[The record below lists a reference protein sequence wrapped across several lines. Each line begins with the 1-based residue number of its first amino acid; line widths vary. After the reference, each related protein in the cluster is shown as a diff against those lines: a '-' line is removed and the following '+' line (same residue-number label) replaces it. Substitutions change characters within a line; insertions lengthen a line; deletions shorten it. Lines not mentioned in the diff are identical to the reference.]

1 MEETKKNNGLCFPNK
16 KQPRKRTKGKKENER
31 IENIKIDYD
40 YEESYTNLYNTV
52 IDYMNDTQ
60 DFDLEY
66 LFEDFI
72 DYETAEEIAR
82 NELQNGGLVR
92 LSYYLGDTNLND
104 EIFKLD
110 GYGNLENIDIDDLN
124 NLKDEI
130 LENIDNKLAESEA
143 E

>member
-1 MEETKKNNGLCFPNK
+1 MKMKKL
-16 KQPRKRTKGKKENER
+16 KELKER
-31 IENIKIDYD
+31 IENVEINYN

-72 DYETAEEIAR
+72 DYETEEEIAK
-82 NELQNGGLVR
+82 NELNNGGLLR
-92 LSYYLGDTNLND
+92 LNYYLGDTNLND

-110 GYGNLENIDIDDLN
+110 GYGNLENITIDDLN

-130 LENIDNKLAESEA
+130 IENINDKLGESEA
-143 E
+143 K

>member
-1 MEETKKNNGLCFPNK
+1 MKKL
-16 KQPRKRTKGKKENER
+16 KELKER
-31 IENIKIDYD
+31 IENVEINYN

-72 DYETAEEIAR
+72 DYETAEEIAK
-82 NELQNGGLVR
+82 NELNNGGLLR
-92 LSYYLGDTNLND
+92 LNYYLGDTNLND

-110 GYGNLENIDIDDLN
+110 GYGNIENITIDDLN

-130 LENIDNKLAESEA
+130 IENINDKLGESEA
-143 E
+143 K

>member
-1 MEETKKNNGLCFPNK
+1 M
-16 KQPRKRTKGKKENER
+16 KELRELKER
-31 IENIKIDYD
+31 IENIKIDYN

-60 DFDLEY
+60 YFDLEY

-82 NELQNGGLVR
+82 NELNNGGLIR
-92 LSYYLGDTNLND
+92 LKYYLGDTNLNY

-110 GYGNLENIDIDDLN
+110 GYGSLENIDIDDLN
-124 NLKDEI
+124 NLKYEI
-130 LENIDNKLAESEA
+130 LENINDKLAESEVK
-143 E
+143 

>member
-1 MEETKKNNGLCFPNK
+1 MKKL
-16 KQPRKRTKGKKENER
+16 KELKER
-31 IENIKIDYD
+31 IENVKINYN

-66 LFEDFI
+66 LFEYFI
-72 DYETAEEIAR
+72 DYETAEEIAK
-82 NELQNGGLVR
+82 NELNNGGLLR
-92 LSYYLGDTNLND
+92 LNYYLGDTNLND

-110 GYGNLENIDIDDLN
+110 GYGNLENITIDDLN

-130 LENIDNKLAESEA
+130 IENINDKLGESEA
-143 E
+143 K

>member
-1 MEETKKNNGLCFPNK
+1 MLPEQKATSKEDERKKK
-16 KQPRKRTKGKKENER
+16 KMKELRELKER

-52 IDYMNDTQ
+52 INYMNDTQ
-60 DFDLEY
+60 DFDLDY

-82 NELQNGGLVR
+82 NELNNGGLIR
-92 LSYYLGDTNLND
+92 LKYYLGDTNLNY

-110 GYGNLENIDIDDLN
+110 GYGSLENIDIDDLN

-130 LENIDNKLAESEA
+130 LENIDNKLAESEVK
-143 E
+143 

>member
-1 MEETKKNNGLCFPNK
+1 M
-16 KQPRKRTKGKKENER
+16 KELRDLKER

-60 DFDLEY
+60 DFDLDY

-82 NELQNGGLVR
+82 NELNNGGLVR
-92 LSYYLGDTNLND
+92 LRYYLGDVNLND

-110 GYGNLENIDIDDLN
+110 GYGNLENITIDDLN
-124 NLKDEI
+124 NLKNEI
-130 LENIDNKLAESEA
+130 LENINNKLAESEA
-143 E
+143 K

>member
-1 MEETKKNNGLCFPNK
+1 M
-16 KQPRKRTKGKKENER
+16 KELRELKER

-66 LFEDFI
+66 LFENFI
-72 DYETAEEIAR
+72 DYETAEEIAK

-92 LSYYLGDTNLND
+92 LRYYLGDVNLND

-110 GYGNLENIDIDDLN
+110 GYGNLENITIEDLN

-130 LENIDNKLAESEA
+130 LENINNKLAESE
-143 E
+143 EL

>member
-1 MEETKKNNGLCFPNK
+1 M
-16 KQPRKRTKGKKENER
+16 KELRELKEK

-82 NELQNGGLVR
+82 NELNNGGLVR
-92 LSYYLGDTNLND
+92 LSYYLGDVNLND

-124 NLKDEI
+124 KLKDEI
-130 LENIDNKLAESEA
+130 LENIDNKLAESEVK
-143 E
+143 

>member
-1 MEETKKNNGLCFPNK
+1 MLLIQKATSKEGERKKKMEKLREL
-16 KQPRKRTKGKKENER
+16 KEK
-31 IENIKIDYD
+31 IESIEIDYD

-60 DFDLEY
+60 DFDLDY

-82 NELQNGGLVR
+82 NELQNGGLIR
-92 LSYYLGDTNLND
+92 LRCYLEDVNLND

-130 LENIDNKLAESEA
+130 LENINNKLAESEA

>member
-1 MEETKKNNGLCFPNK
+1 MKKL
-16 KQPRKRTKGKKENER
+16 KELKER
-31 IENIKIDYD
+31 IENVEINYK

-72 DYETAEEIAR
+72 DYETEEEIAK
-82 NELQNGGLVR
+82 NELNNGGLLR
-92 LSYYLGDTNLND
+92 LNYYLGDTNLND

-110 GYGNLENIDIDDLN
+110 GYGNLENITIDDLN

-130 LENIDNKLAESEA
+130 IENINDKLGESEA
-143 E
+143 K

>member
-1 MEETKKNNGLCFPNK
+1 MKKL
-16 KQPRKRTKGKKENER
+16 KELKER
-31 IENIKIDYD
+31 IENVKINYN
-40 YEESYTNLYNTV
+40 YEESYKNLYNTV

-72 DYETAEEIAR
+72 DYETAEDIAK
-82 NELQNGGLVR
+82 NELNNGGLIR
-92 LSYYLGDTNLND
+92 LKYYLGDTNLND

-110 GYGNLENIDIDDLN
+110 GYGNLENITIDDIN

-130 LENIDNKLAESEA
+130 SENINDKLAESEA
-143 E
+143 K

>member
-1 MEETKKNNGLCFPNK
+1 M
-16 KQPRKRTKGKKENER
+16 KELRELKER
-31 IENIKIDYD
+31 IENIKINYD

-72 DYETAEEIAR
+72 DYGTAEEIAK
-82 NELQNGGLVR
+82 NELTNGGLVR
-92 LSYYLGDTNLND
+92 LSYYLGDVNLND

-130 LENIDNKLAESEA
+130 LENINDKLAE
-143 E
+143 

>member
-1 MEETKKNNGLCFPNK
+1 MKKL
-16 KQPRKRTKGKKENER
+16 KELKER
-31 IENIKIDYD
+31 IENVEINYN

-52 IDYMNDTQ
+52 IDYMNDIQ

-72 DYETAEEIAR
+72 DYETAEEIAK
-82 NELQNGGLVR
+82 NELNNGGLLR
-92 LSYYLGDTNLND
+92 LNYYLGDTNLND

-110 GYGNLENIDIDDLN
+110 GYGNLENITIDDLN

-130 LENIDNKLAESEA
+130 IENINDKLGESEA
-143 E
+143 K

>member
-1 MEETKKNNGLCFPNK
+1 M
-16 KQPRKRTKGKKENER
+16 KELRELKER
-31 IENIKIDYD
+31 IENIKINYD

-60 DFDLEY
+60 NFDLEY

-72 DYETAEEIAR
+72 YYETAEEIAK

-92 LSYYLGDTNLND
+92 LRYYIGDVNIND

-110 GYGNLENIDIDDLN
+110 GYGNLENITIDDLN
-124 NLKDEI
+124 NLKDEL
-130 LENIDNKLAESEA
+130 LENINGKLAESEVK
-143 E
+143 

>member
-1 MEETKKNNGLCFPNK
+1 MLLIQKATSKEDEREKKM
-16 KQPRKRTKGKKENER
+16 KELRELKER
-31 IENIKIDYD
+31 IENIKINYN

-66 LFEDFI
+66 LFESFI

-82 NELQNGGLVR
+82 NELNNGGLVR
-92 LSYYLGDTNLND
+92 LRYYLGDVNLND

-110 GYGNLENIDIDDLN
+110 GYGNLENITIDDLN

-130 LENIDNKLAESEA
+130 LENINNKLAESEVK
-143 E
+143 

>member
-1 MEETKKNNGLCFPNK
+1 MLLIQKATYKSRTEREKKM
-16 KQPRKRTKGKKENER
+16 KELRELKER
-31 IENIKIDYD
+31 IENIKINYD

-60 DFDLEY
+60 NFDLEY

-72 DYETAEEIAR
+72 YYETAEEIAK

-92 LSYYLGDTNLND
+92 LRYYIGDVNIND

-110 GYGNLENIDIDDLN
+110 GYGNLENITIDDLN
-124 NLKDEI
+124 NLKDEL
-130 LENIDNKLAESEA
+130 LENINGKLAESEVK
-143 E
+143 

>member
-1 MEETKKNNGLCFPNK
+1 M
-16 KQPRKRTKGKKENER
+16 KELKELKER
-31 IENIKIDYD
+31 IENVKINYN

-72 DYETAEEIAR
+72 DYETAEEIAK
-82 NELQNGGLVR
+82 NELNNGGLLR
-92 LSYYLGDTNLND
+92 LNYYLGDTNLND

-110 GYGNLENIDIDDLN
+110 GCGNLENITIDDLN

-130 LENIDNKLAESEA
+130 IENINDKLGESEA

>member
-1 MEETKKNNGLCFPNK
+1 MKKL
-16 KQPRKRTKGKKENER
+16 KELKER
-31 IENIKIDYD
+31 IENVEINYN

-72 DYETAEEIAR
+72 DYETEEEIAK
-82 NELQNGGLVR
+82 NELNNDGLLR
-92 LSYYLGDTNLND
+92 LNYYLGDTNLND

-110 GYGNLENIDIDDLN
+110 GYGNLENITIDDLN

-130 LENIDNKLAESEA
+130 IENINDKLGESEA
-143 E
+143 K

>member
-1 MEETKKNNGLCFPNK
+1 M
-16 KQPRKRTKGKKENER
+16 KELRELKER

-110 GYGNLENIDIDDLN
+110 GYGNLENITIDDLN

-130 LENIDNKLAESEA
+130 LENINDKLAESEA
-143 E
+143 K

>member
-1 MEETKKNNGLCFPNK
+1 MKKL
-16 KQPRKRTKGKKENER
+16 KELKER
-31 IENIKIDYD
+31 IENVEINYN

-72 DYETAEEIAR
+72 NYETAEEIAK
-82 NELQNGGLVR
+82 NKLNNGGLLR
-92 LSYYLGDTNLND
+92 LNYYLGDTNLND

-110 GYGNLENIDIDDLN
+110 GYENLENITIDDLN

-130 LENIDNKLAESEA
+130 IENINDKLGESEA
-143 E
+143 K

>member
-1 MEETKKNNGLCFPNK
+1 MLPEQKATSKEDERE
-16 KQPRKRTKGKKENER
+16 KQMKELRELKER

-60 DFDLEY
+60 DFYLEY

-72 DYETAEEIAR
+72 DYETAEEIAK

-110 GYGNLENIDIDDLN
+110 GYGNLENITIDELN
-124 NLKDEI
+124 NLKYEI
-130 LENIDNKLAESEA
+130 LENINDKLAESEVK
-143 E
+143 

>member
-1 MEETKKNNGLCFPNK
+1 M
-16 KQPRKRTKGKKENER
+16 KELRELKER

-40 YEESYTNLYNTV
+40 YEESYTNLYNRV

>member
-1 MEETKKNNGLCFPNK
+1 M
-16 KQPRKRTKGKKENER
+16 KELRELKER

-72 DYETAEEIAR
+72 DYETAEEIAK

-92 LSYYLGDTNLND
+92 LRYYLGDVNLND

-110 GYGNLENIDIDDLN
+110 GYGNLENITIDDLN

-130 LENIDNKLAESEA
+130 LENINNKLAESEVK
-143 E
+143 

>member
-1 MEETKKNNGLCFPNK
+1 MKKL
-16 KQPRKRTKGKKENER
+16 KELKER
-31 IENIKIDYD
+31 IENVEINYN

-72 DYETAEEIAR
+72 DYETAEEIAN
-82 NELQNGGLVR
+82 NELNNGGLLR
-92 LSYYLGDTNLND
+92 LNYYLGDTNLNG

-110 GYGNLENIDIDDLN
+110 GYGNLENITIDDLN

-130 LENIDNKLAESEA
+130 IENINDKLGESEA
-143 E
+143 K

>member
-1 MEETKKNNGLCFPNK
+1 MKKL
-16 KQPRKRTKGKKENER
+16 KELKER
-31 IENIKIDYD
+31 IENVEINYN

-72 DYETAEEIAR
+72 NYETAEEIAK
-82 NELQNGGLVR
+82 NELNNGGLLR
-92 LSYYLGDTNLND
+92 LNYYLGDTNLND

-110 GYGNLENIDIDDLN
+110 GYGNLENITIDDLN

-130 LENIDNKLAESEA
+130 IENINDKLGESEA
-143 E
+143 K

>member
-1 MEETKKNNGLCFPNK
+1 MLPEQKATSKEDEREKKM
-16 KQPRKRTKGKKENER
+16 KELREVKER
-31 IENIKIDYD
+31 IENIKINYN

-52 IDYMNDTQ
+52 INYMNDTQ

-82 NELQNGGLVR
+82 NELNNGGLVR

-130 LENIDNKLAESEA
+130 LENINDKLAESEVL
-143 E
+143 

>member
-1 MEETKKNNGLCFPNK
+1 MKKL
-16 KQPRKRTKGKKENER
+16 KELKER
-31 IENIKIDYD
+31 IENVEINYN

-72 DYETAEEIAR
+72 DYETAEEIAK
-82 NELQNGGLVR
+82 NELNNGGLLR
-92 LSYYLGDTNLND
+92 LNYYLGDTNLND

-110 GYGNLENIDIDDLN
+110 GYGNLENITIDDLN

-130 LENIDNKLAESEA
+130 IENINDKLGESEA
-143 E
+143 K

>member
-1 MEETKKNNGLCFPNK
+1 MLPEQKATSKEDEREKKM
-16 KQPRKRTKGKKENER
+16 KELRELKER

-60 DFDLEY
+60 DFNLEY

-72 DYETAEEIAR
+72 DYETAEEIAK
-82 NELQNGGLVR
+82 NELNNGGLIR
-92 LSYYLGDTNLND
+92 LKYYLGDTNLNY

-130 LENIDNKLAESEA
+130 LENINDKLAESEVK
-143 E
+143 

>member
-1 MEETKKNNGLCFPNK
+1 MLLIQKATSKEDEREKKM
-16 KQPRKRTKGKKENER
+16 KELKELKER
-31 IENIKIDYD
+31 IEKIKINYN

-52 IDYMNDTQ
+52 IDYMNNTQ
-60 DFDLEY
+60 DFDLDY

-82 NELQNGGLVR
+82 NELNNGGLIR
-92 LSYYLGDTNLND
+92 LNCYLGDVNLND

-110 GYGNLENIDIDDLN
+110 GYGNLENITIDDLN

-130 LENIDNKLAESEA
+130 LENINSKLAESEVK
-143 E
+143 

>member
-1 MEETKKNNGLCFPNK
+1 MLPEQKATSKEDERKKK
-16 KQPRKRTKGKKENER
+16 KMKELRELKER

-66 LFEDFI
+66 LFENFI
-72 DYETAEEIAR
+72 DYETAEEIAK
-82 NELQNGGLVR
+82 NELNDGGLIR
-92 LSYYLGDTNLND
+92 LQYYLGDTNLND

-110 GYGNLENIDIDDLN
+110 GYGRLENIDIDDLN

-130 LENIDNKLAESEA
+130 LKNINDKLAESEA
-143 E
+143 K

>member
-1 MEETKKNNGLCFPNK
+1 M
-16 KQPRKRTKGKKENER
+16 KELRELKER
-31 IENIKIDYD
+31 IENIKINYN

-60 DFDLEY
+60 EFDLEY
-66 LFEDFI
+66 LFEEFI
-72 DYETAEEIAR
+72 DYETAEEIAK

-92 LSYYLGDTNLND
+92 LRYYLGDVNLND

-110 GYGNLENIDIDDLN
+110 GYGNLENITIDDLN

-130 LENIDNKLAESEA
+130 LENINNKLAESEVK
-143 E
+143 

>member
-1 MEETKKNNGLCFPNK
+1 MKKL
-16 KQPRKRTKGKKENER
+16 KELKER
-31 IENIKIDYD
+31 IENVEINYN

-72 DYETAEEIAR
+72 DYETAEEIAK
-82 NELQNGGLVR
+82 NELNNGGLLR
-92 LSYYLGDTNLND
+92 LKYYLGDTNLND

-110 GYGNLENIDIDDLN
+110 GYGNLENITIDDLN

-130 LENIDNKLAESEA
+130 IENINDKLGESEA
-143 E
+143 K

>member
-1 MEETKKNNGLCFPNK
+1 M
-16 KQPRKRTKGKKENER
+16 KELKEVKER
-31 IENIKIDYD
+31 IENIKISYN

-82 NELQNGGLVR
+82 NELNNGGLIR
-92 LSYYLGDTNLND
+92 LRCYLGDANLND

-110 GYGNLENIDIDDLN
+110 GYGNLENITIDDLN

-130 LENIDNKLAESEA
+130 LENINTKLAESEA
-143 E
+143 I

>member
-1 MEETKKNNGLCFPNK
+1 M
-16 KQPRKRTKGKKENER
+16 KELKEVKER
-31 IENIKIDYD
+31 IENIKINYN

-52 IDYMNDTQ
+52 IDYMNNTQ
-60 DFDLEY
+60 EFDLEY

-72 DYETAEEIAR
+72 DYETAEEIAK
-82 NELQNGGLVR
+82 NELQNGGLLR
-92 LSYYLGDTNLND
+92 LRYYLGDVNLND

-110 GYGNLENIDIDDLN
+110 GYGNLENITIDDLN

-130 LENIDNKLAESEA
+130 LKNINNKLAESEA

>member
-1 MEETKKNNGLCFPNK
+1 MKKL
-16 KQPRKRTKGKKENER
+16 KELKER
-31 IENIKIDYD
+31 IENVEINYN

-60 DFDLEY
+60 NFDLEY

-72 DYETAEEIAR
+72 DYETAEEIAK
-82 NELQNGGLVR
+82 NELNNGGLLR
-92 LSYYLGDTNLND
+92 LNYYLGDTNLND

-110 GYGNLENIDIDDLN
+110 GYGNLENITIDDLN

-130 LENIDNKLAESEA
+130 IENINDKLGESEA
-143 E
+143 K

>member
-1 MEETKKNNGLCFPNK
+1 MLLIQKATSKEDEREKKM
-16 KQPRKRTKGKKENER
+16 KELRELKER
-31 IENIKIDYD
+31 IENIKINYN

-60 DFDLEY
+60 DFDLDY
-66 LFEDFI
+66 SFENFI
-72 DYETAEEIAR
+72 DYETAEEIAK
-82 NELQNGGLVR
+82 NELQNGGLLR
-92 LSYYLGDTNLND
+92 LRCYLGDVNLND

-110 GYGNLENIDIDDLN
+110 GYGNLENITIDDLN

-130 LENIDNKLAESEA
+130 LENINNKLAESEA

>member
-1 MEETKKNNGLCFPNK
+1 MKKL
-16 KQPRKRTKGKKENER
+16 KELKER
-31 IENIKIDYD
+31 IENVKINYN

-72 DYETAEEIAR
+72 DYETAEDIAK
-82 NELQNGGLVR
+82 NELNNGGLIR
-92 LSYYLGDTNLND
+92 LKYYLGDTNLND

-110 GYGNLENIDIDDLN
+110 GYGNLENITIDDIS

-130 LENIDNKLAESEA
+130 SENINDKLAESEA
-143 E
+143 N